1 MDRATALDIV
11 YQALDVVNGLRS
23 EAEQLA
29 KSPDLV
35 LAGDG
40 GVLDSLALV
49 TLILAVESRVS
60 TLAGAEIGL
69 LDDSEFGA
77 DAGGL
82 RSPGALADLIM
93 ERLAA

>member
-1 MDRATALDIV
+1 MDRATALDMV
-11 YQALDVVNGLRS
+11 YQAIEVVNGLRS
-23 EAEQLA
+23 ETEQLA
-29 KSPDLV
+29 RSPDLV

-49 TLILAVESRVS
+49 TLILAIESRV
-60 TLAGAEIGL
+60 TAATGTEIGL
-69 LDDSEFGA
+69 LDDSGFGE

-82 RSPGALADLIM
+82 RTPATLADLIL

>member
-1 MDRATALDIV
+1 MDRATSLDIV
-11 YQALDVVNGLRS
+11 YQAIDVVNGLRS
-23 EAEQLA
+23 ETEQLA
-29 KSPDLV
+29 KTPDLL
-35 LAGDG
+35 LAGEG
-40 GVLDSLALV
+40 GALDSLALV

-69 LDDSEFGA
+69 LDDSDFGE

-82 RSPGALADLIM
+82 RSPAALADLIL